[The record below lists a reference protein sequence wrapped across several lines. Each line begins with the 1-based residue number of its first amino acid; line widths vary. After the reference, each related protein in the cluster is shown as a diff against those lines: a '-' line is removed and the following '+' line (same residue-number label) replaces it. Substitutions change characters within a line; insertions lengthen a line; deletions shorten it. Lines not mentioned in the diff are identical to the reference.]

1 MNEVKMISLSTI
13 TSQVFF
19 KNEKSLKYGII
30 LFYNYQIYTSMHY
43 NSYKYVI
50 IILTVNNKITNED
63 K

>member
-1 MNEVKMISLSTI
+1 MIKQTSYERKNVTQYILNSVTHVNLIMKIKSRSL
-13 TSQVFF
+13 
-19 KNEKSLKYGII
+19 
-30 LFYNYQIYTSMHY
+30 QIYTSMHY